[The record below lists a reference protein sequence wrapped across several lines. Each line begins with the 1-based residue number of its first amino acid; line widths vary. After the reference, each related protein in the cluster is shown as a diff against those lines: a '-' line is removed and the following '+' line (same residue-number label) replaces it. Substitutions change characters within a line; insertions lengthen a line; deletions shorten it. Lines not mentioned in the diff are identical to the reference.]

1 MATNLR
7 PLNAPRVTRA
17 IVLAA
22 GLGSR
27 LSEGGDVTPKPLR
40 RVAGVPLIVR
50 VLRTLE
56 AAGIEQAVVVIGHC
70 GHLIKSAVAEETELG
85 LEVTFVENTD
95 YLKKNG
101 VSVLTAAAF
110 IDQECVLT
118 MADHLYS
125 P

>member
-1 MATNLR
+1 MATQMR
-7 PLNAPRVTRA
+7 PVQVVPVTRA

-27 LSEGGDVTPKPLR
+27 LSEGGDITPKPLR
-40 RVAGVPLIVR
+40 CVAGVPLIVR

-56 AAGIEQAVVVIGHC
+56 AAGIDHAVVVIGHF
-70 GHLIKSAVAEETELG
+70 GHLIKAAVAEETDLG

-101 VSVLTAAAF
+101 VSVLTA
-110 IDQECVLT
+110 
-118 MADHLYS
+118 
-125 P
+125 

>member
-1 MATNLR
+1 MATKLR
-7 PLNAPRVTRA
+7 PFGAARMTRA
-17 IVLAA
+17 IGLGA

-27 LSEGGDVTPKPLR
+27 LAEGGDVTPKPLR

-56 AAGIEQAVVVIGHC
+56 AAGIEHAVVVIGHC
-70 GHLIKSAVAEETELG
+70 GYLIKDAVAEEHGLG

-101 VSVLTAAAF
+101 
-110 IDQECVLT
+110 
-118 MADHLYS
+118 
-125 P
+125 